1 MSCLHLLLNKYYHAV
16 FLSISPN
23 DHHISYFDWHNTGAS
38 EVVEWRREQ
47 QQWQRPLP

>member
-1 MSCLHLLLNKYYHAV
+1 MYSVMRVCPYLLLSNHRDVDK
-16 FLSISPN
+16 L
-23 DHHISYFDWHNTGAS
+23 HISYFDWHNTGAS